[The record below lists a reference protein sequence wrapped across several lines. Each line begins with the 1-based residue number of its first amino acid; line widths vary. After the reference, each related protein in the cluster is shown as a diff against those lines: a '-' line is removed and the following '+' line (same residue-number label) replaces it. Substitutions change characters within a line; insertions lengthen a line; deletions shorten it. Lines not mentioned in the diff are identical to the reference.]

1 MHKWGSP
8 EGRTRLL
15 KYFDIIYEVMQK
27 KAKQLTLHFNTC
39 GVLLVFGLFGNP
51 EADAV
56 EINVGPQSEVSGV

>member
-1 MHKWGSP
+1 M
-8 EGRTRLL
+8 EN
-15 KYFDIIYEVMQK
+15 